1 MENEA
6 ATYFSDL
13 LSSKPKLSFNY
24 ITECHNLFVLDGC
37 YFKII
42 YLCDHSAKLQH
53 AGTDGCFKS
62 AFGTFPMFGKPY
74 KQMFNILVYS

>member
-1 MENEA
+1 M
-6 ATYFSDL
+6 FFV
-13 LSSKPKLSFNY
+13 FN
-24 ITECHNLFVLDGC
+24 GC
-37 YFKII
+37 YFEIL